1 MNIKEQTPDPTE
13 DENPLVFSAERAS
26 QSGFT
31 YLFDWFISRQDTDD
45 LEGLMIA
52 CHSHVIELIDELNED
67 ECPVDEDTQFFRDHA
82 REIGFDNLM
91 DLSLHGSCRDCIDR
105 TEGDLFAAESYINEL
120 IEEVTK
126 TEKDTNTRRH
136 RQ

>member
-1 MNIKEQTPDPTE
+1 MNIKEPIPDPSE
-13 DENPLVFSAERAS
+13 DEEALVFFRERAS

-31 YLFDWFISRQDTDD
+31 NLFDWFISRQDTDD

-52 CHSHVIELIDELNED
+52 CHSHVIELIDEINQD
-67 ECPVDEDTQFFRDHA
+67 KYPIDEDTQFFRDRA
-82 REIGFDNLM
+82 QELGFDKLM
-91 DLSLHGSCRDCIDR
+91 DLFLHGSRRDCANSR
-105 TEGDLFAAESYINEL
+105 EGDLFAAEAYINEL
-120 IEEVTK
+120 IEAVTT